1 MSYRVVV
8 SALDRNSSF
17 ATRLSELQQ
26 SAAEALGETGA
37 LRFASAVYDPPS
49 DMLHTYADNSRGNS
63 NLTHYSAKLGDLPSL
78 AFAHRPDA
86 ERVVGDLRQFE
97 GSHHVHTQR
106 LLEMGYRASYARAV
120 HYGKRLIGIIFVNS
134 TMPEFFGASRLATI
148 DPFVRLA
155 ALHLTLELSHYQT
168 FSAAI
173 TSAQAISAYRDTDT
187 AEHLTRMSHYSA
199 IIADGIAAK
208 YRLTDD
214 FVAKLFQFAPMHD
227 IGKVSVPDSIL
238 LKPGKLT
245 PDEFDAMKSHVATG
259 LVMVDKII
267 EAVGLGELPGI
278 EILRNTVRYHH
289 EKLDGTG
296 YPHGLT
302 AQDIPIEAQIL
313 AVADIF
319 DALTSHRPYKEAWP
333 VERAFEELRR
343 LAPLKLN
350 PDCVEALV
358 ERLPQVSKVME
369 AFGDRPAVAA

>member
-8 SALDRNSSF
+8 SILDRNSAF

-26 SAAEALGETGA
+26 LAAQALGEAPA
-37 LRFASAVYDPPS
+37 LRFASAIYDPPS
-49 DMLHTYADNSRGNS
+49 DLLHTFADNSRGAS
-63 NLTHYSAKLGDLPSL
+63 KLTHYSAKLGDVPSL
-78 AFAHRPDA
+78 AFAHRPNA

-97 GSHHVHTQR
+97 GSRHVHTRQ
-106 LLEMGYRASYARAV
+106 LLDMGYRASYARAV

-134 TMPEFFGASRLATI
+134 TTPEYFGPSRLAAI

-155 ALHLTLELSHYQT
+155 ALHLTLELSYYQT

-208 YRLTDD
+208 YRLGDD

-227 IGKVSVPDSIL
+227 IGKVSVPDAIL

-259 LVMVDKII
+259 LAMVDKII
-267 EAVGLGELPGI
+267 ESVGLGDLPGI
-278 EILRNTVRYHH
+278 DILRNTVRYHH

-296 YPHGLT
+296 YPYGLT

-343 LAPLKLN
+343 QASVKLN
-350 PDCVEALV
+350 ADCVEALAT
-358 ERLPQVSKVME
+358 RLPEVVKVME
-369 AFGDRPAVAA
+369 TFGDRPSMSA

>member
-1 MSYRVVV
+1 MSYRAVV
-8 SALDRNSSF
+8 SVLDRNSPF
-17 ATRLSELQQ
+17 AVRLSELQQ
-26 SAAEALGETGA
+26 SAAEALGETPSM
-37 LRFASAVYDPPS
+37 RFASAIYDPPS
-49 DMLHTYADNSRGNS
+49 DLLHTFADNSRGTS
-63 NLTHYSAKLGDLPSL
+63 KLTHYSAKLGDLPSL
-78 AFAHRPDA
+78 AFALQPHG
-86 ERVVGDLRQFE
+86 ERVVGDLQQFE
-97 GSHHVHTQR
+97 GTHHVHTQR

-120 HYGKRLIGIIFVNS
+120 HYGNRLIGIIFVNS
-134 TMPEFFGASRLATI
+134 AAPDYFGPTRLAAI
-148 DPFVRLA
+148 NPFVRLA
-155 ALHLTLELSHYQT
+155 ALHLTLELSYYQT

-199 IIADGIAAK
+199 IIADGIAEK
-208 YRLTDD
+208 YGLADD

-227 IGKVSVPDSIL
+227 IGKVSVPDAIL

-259 LVMVDKII
+259 LAMVDKII
-267 EAVGLGELPGI
+267 GAVGLGDLPGI
-278 EILRNTVRYHH
+278 DILRNTVRYHH

-296 YPHGLT
+296 YPYGLT

-343 LAPLKLN
+343 QASVKLN
-350 PDCVEALV
+350 ADCVEALAT
-358 ERLPQVSKVME
+358 RLPEVVKVME
-369 AFGDRPAVAA
+369 TFGDRPSMSA